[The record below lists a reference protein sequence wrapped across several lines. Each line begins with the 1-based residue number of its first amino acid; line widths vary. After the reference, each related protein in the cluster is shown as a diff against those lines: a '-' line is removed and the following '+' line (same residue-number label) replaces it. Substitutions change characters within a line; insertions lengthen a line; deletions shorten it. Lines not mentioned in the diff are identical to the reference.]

1 MDDTLREWA
10 TTTLEAAEATLRR
23 LDGTDGQHAGAPM
36 MPVLTAMWV
45 VRELAPVLRGAPDG
59 THCPTCICGK
69 RAPVQVSLAHQRGHG
84 TIAWDEHL
92 YAWSAYSSRFGSAQ
106 SAERIAERGGFGYG
120 ELVDLLGHDP
130 ETWEPR

>member
-23 LDGTDGQHAGAPM
+23 IDGTDGQHAGAPM

-59 THCPTCICGK
+59 THCPTCMCGR
-69 RAPVQVSLAHQRGHG
+69 RAPVRGVGDRSSPG
-84 TIAWDEHL
+84 TIAWTEYLDAWKV
-92 YAWSAYSSRFGSAQ
+92 YARRIGTWAPSAGS
-106 SAERIAERGGFGYG
+106 IAAGGGFCFS
-120 ELVDLLGHDP
+120 ELVDLLGHAP
-130 ETWEPR
+130 VTWEPR